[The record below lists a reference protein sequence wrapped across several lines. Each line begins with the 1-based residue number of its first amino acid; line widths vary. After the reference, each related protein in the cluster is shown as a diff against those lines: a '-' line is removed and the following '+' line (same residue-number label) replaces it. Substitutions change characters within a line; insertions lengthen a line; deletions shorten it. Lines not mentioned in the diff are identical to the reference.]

1 MASNFTNFLISFGED
16 PQQLEA
22 FKQDPHAVLDAAG
35 LTPAEKTLLLSGNMQ
50 LIQSALVAD
59 PGLKEAMGIPPDQS
73 LPARLPKIVWSVQH
87 LGTPP
92 PPPKAG
98 PTGDSD
104 SKGGSGGSKSD

>member
-1 MASNFTNFLISFGED
+1 MASNFTNFLMSFGED

-50 LIQSALVAD
+50 LIRSALVAD

-73 LPARLPKIVWSVQH
+73 PPARLPAFIYFGVSEAWSEEGVI
-87 LGTPP
+87 
-92 PPPKAG
+92 
-98 PTGDSD
+98 GDD
-104 SKGGSGGSKSD
+104 DILM

>member
-1 MASNFTNFLISFGED
+1 MASNFTNFLMSFGED

-50 LIQSALVAD
+50 LIREALIAD

-73 LPARLPKIVWSVQH
+73 PPARLPTFIFYFGGIEADEGVIDADEGVI
-87 LGTPP
+87 
-92 PPPKAG
+92 
-98 PTGDSD
+98 GDD
-104 SKGGSGGSKSD
+104 DIPM